1 MNAVLR
7 RETESK
13 LEMAPPTVGRKVWLK
28 LQNQDKVIRG
38 VRRERRWAVARHR
51 LRWQAREVQPQQ
63 PQVDL
68 ALISPW

>member
-38 VRRERRWAVARHR
+38 FVANVDGLWLDIDFGGKPVKYNRNNPR
-51 LRWQAREVQPQQ
+51 LIWR
-63 PQVDL
+63 
-68 ALISPW
+68 